1 MCKTNR
7 QPIIRGRRR
16 QICKS
21 QVVGLIYKGSSKA
34 QVEDAVWLFL
44 RPKMVRVRLL
54 SRDFFSE
61 LSFFVERPERTERES
76 EVLAVSS
83 LYLSL

>member
-1 MCKTNR
+1 MQNDQAAASGDAVAWCVKAS
-7 QPIIRGRRR
+7 RGSHI
-16 QICKS
+16 QS
-21 QVVGLIYKGSSKA
+21 VNKA
-34 QVEDAVWLFL
+34 QVEVAVWLFL

-54 SRDFFSE
+54 SRDFLSE
-61 LSFFVERPERTERES
+61 LSFFVDRPERTERAS